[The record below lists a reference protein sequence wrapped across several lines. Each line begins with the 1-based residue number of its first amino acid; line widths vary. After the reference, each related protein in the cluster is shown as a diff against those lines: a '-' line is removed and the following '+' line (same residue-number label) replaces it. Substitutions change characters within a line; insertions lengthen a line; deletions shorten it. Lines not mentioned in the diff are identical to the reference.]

1 MLAIIV
7 WSKGSFGLFG
17 FAPSIVML
25 TQDEGNVLPSYQL
38 SWSSPV
44 DLQFCKVN
52 QAFWL
57 VDKVEQLIR
66 LDLEF

>member
-1 MLAIIV
+1 MKVNVDDKEIV
-7 WSKGSFGLFG
+7 NRWS
-17 FAPSIVML
+17 
-25 TQDEGNVLPSYQL
+25 EGNVLPSYEL

-44 DLQFCKVN
+44 DSQFCKVN

-66 LDLEF
+66 LDLEL